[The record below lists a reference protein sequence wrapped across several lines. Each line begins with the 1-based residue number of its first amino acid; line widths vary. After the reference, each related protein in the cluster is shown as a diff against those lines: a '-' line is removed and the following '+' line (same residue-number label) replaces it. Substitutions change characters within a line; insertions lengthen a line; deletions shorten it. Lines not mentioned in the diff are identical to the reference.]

1 MQENNNM
8 FCMAWDK
15 ILTHE
20 VSSCRKVIIC
30 SVCPGIGHTEHI
42 IIFLH
47 EETSCVNI
55 LSQDIQNILLLSC
68 MRKLHVLLSYP
79 RTYRTY
85 YYFPA

>member
-20 VSSCRKVIIC
+20 VSSCRKYLI
-30 SVCPGIGHTEHI
+30 PGHTEHI
-42 IIFLH
+42 ITFLH

-55 LSQDIQNILLLSC
+55 LSHAIQNILLLSY
-68 MRKLHVLLSYP
+68 MRKLHVLISY
-79 RTYRTY
+79 
-85 YYFPA
+85 